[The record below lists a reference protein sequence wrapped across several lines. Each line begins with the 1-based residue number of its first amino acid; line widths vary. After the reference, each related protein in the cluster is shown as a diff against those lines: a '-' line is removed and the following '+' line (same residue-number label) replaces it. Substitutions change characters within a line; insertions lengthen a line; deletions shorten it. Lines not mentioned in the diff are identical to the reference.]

1 MPENPK
7 YIYFVSLGCSKN
19 FVDTEVMAAALVKN
33 SFGLTDDKSQ
43 ASVCVINTCAFIPPA
58 RSEAEN
64 NIQELIKWKNK
75 KKASRKLVIT
85 GCLTQW
91 DKDKTYSTKYPDVDL
106 WLGLG
111 EIPNLPQRIA
121 ELYKK
126 NEPAVSACKTICD
139 YKPDFLYDE
148 NTPRL
153 VLSPG
158 SYAFIKIADGCD
170 NRCSYCSIPS
180 IRGGLRSRNIDSVLS
195 ETKNLVSSG
204 IKEIIVIAQDITAF
218 SRDKKNSEDTLA
230 KLLKEMDKIEGDYW
244 LRLHYLHPEGITD
257 ELIEVIKN
265 SKHIIPY
272 LDIPLQH
279 ISDSILT
286 SMNRKVDKKH
296 ITDVIAKLRKIKGMA
311 IRTTFLVGFP
321 GETQSNFDELKDF
334 VSEQK
339 FERVGVFPFYCEPG
353 TKASTLPD
361 TVPDEIAKERV
372 EIIQKIQYENSLNF
386 NSNLVGKT
394 FLVILNSI
402 TKGYAIGRTYMDS
415 PDIDNTVIV
424 SIPKGKKLKLGEFVS
439 VKVESCSAF
448 ELKAILN

>member
-19 FVDTEVMAAALVKN
+19 FVDTEVMAAALIKN
-33 SFGLTDDKSQ
+33 SFGLTDDKNE

-58 RSEAEN
+58 RTEAEN
-64 NIQELIKWKNK
+64 NIQELIKWKSK
-75 KKASRKLVIT
+75 KKTSRKLVIT

-91 DKDKTYSTKYPDVDL
+91 DKDKTYSNKYPEVDL
-106 WLGLG
+106 WLGLE
-111 EIPNLPQRIA
+111 EIPNLPSRIA

-126 NEPAVSACKTICD
+126 SEPGTSGCKTICD

-148 NTPRL
+148 KTPRL
-153 VLSPG
+153 VLTPG

-180 IRGGLRSRNIDSVLS
+180 IRGALRSRSIESVVN

-204 IKEIIVIAQDITAF
+204 INEIIVIAQDITAF
-218 SRDKKNSEDTLA
+218 SRDKKESGGSLA
-230 KLLKEMDKIEGDYW
+230 KLLREMDEIEGNYW

-257 ELIEVIKN
+257 ELIETIKN

-286 SMNRKVDKKH
+286 SMNRKVNRKH
-296 ITDVIAKLRKIKGMA
+296 IIEVMAKLKKIKGMI

-321 GETQSNFDELKDF
+321 GETQDDFNELEAF
-334 VSEQK
+334 VREQK
-339 FERVGVFPFYCEPG
+339 FERVGVFPFYPESG
-353 TKASTLPD
+353 TKASTMPGKVSED
-361 TVPDEIAKERV
+361 IAKERA
-372 EIIQKIQYENSLNF
+372 EIIQKIQAENSLNF

-394 FLVILNSI
+394 FNVILDSVS
-402 TKGYAIGRTYMDS
+402 KRFALGRTYMDS

-424 SIPKGKKLKLGEFVS
+424 SVPKGKKVKVGEFVE
-439 VKVESCSAF
+439 VIIESCSAF
-448 ELKAILN
+448 ELRGTLN

>member
-19 FVDTEVMAAALVKN
+19 FVDTEVMAAALIKN
-33 SFGLTDDKSQ
+33 SFGLTDDKNE

-58 RSEAEN
+58 RTEAEN

-91 DKDKTYSTKYPDVDL
+91 DKDKTYSNKYPEVDL

-111 EIPNLPQRIA
+111 EIPNLPSRVA
-121 ELYKK
+121 ELFKK
-126 NEPAVSACKTICD
+126 GETGNLGCKTICD

-148 NTPRL
+148 KTPRL
-153 VLSPG
+153 VLTPG

-180 IRGGLRSRNIDSVLS
+180 IRGGLRSRSIESVVS
-195 ETKNLVSSG
+195 ETKNLVTSG

-218 SRDKKNSEDTLA
+218 SRDKKEAGDSLA
-230 KLLKEMDKIEGDYW
+230 KLLGEMDKIEGVYW
-244 LRLHYLHPEGITD
+244 IRLHYLHPEGITD
-257 ELIEVIKN
+257 ELIETIKK

-286 SMNRKVDKKH
+286 AMNRKVSRNH
-296 ITDVIAKLRKIKGMA
+296 IVEVMAKLRNINGMI

-321 GETQSNFDELKDF
+321 GETENDFKELEKF
-334 VSEQK
+334 VRDQK
-339 FERVGVFPFYCEPG
+339 FERVGVFPFYPEPG
-353 TKASTLPD
+353 TKASTMPGK
-361 TVPDEIAKERV
+361 VPDDIAKDRA
-372 EIIQKIQYENSLNF
+372 EIIQKIQAENSLNF

-394 FLVILNSI
+394 FNVILDSI
-402 TKGYAIGRTYMDS
+402 VKGYALGRTYMDS
-415 PDIDNTVIV
+415 PDIDNTVVV
-424 SIPKGKKLKLGEFVS
+424 SIPKGSKVKAGEFVE
-439 VKVESCSAF
+439 VKIESCSAF
-448 ELKAILN
+448 ELKGTLN